1 MQAVCGSHKGL
12 VRSINQDWVEVRNFS
27 DSSCLVVVCDGIGGS
42 AGGEIASKEASMA
55 IVEYFENRKEN
66 NNIENLILESLKYA
80 NNRISEMGKSDKS
93 IASMGTTSVIAFVEG
108 SNLHVANVGDSRA
121 YVISKN
127 EIVQITDDH
136 SVVNELVSQGKLTA
150 DQARIAPNKNIITR
164 ALGHINSTP
173 DYYNRIINDEEKIL
187 VCTDG
192 LTNCLSDE
200 KIQQIVLNNSPE
212 DAINI
217 LISESNN
224 IGGPDNITVSI
235 IF

>member
-12 VRSINQDWVEVRNFS
+12 VRNINQDWVEVRNFS
-27 DSSCLVVVCDGIGGS
+27 GSSCLVVVCDGIGGS
-42 AGGEIASKEASMA
+42 AGGEIASREASEA
-55 IVEYFENRKEN
+55 VVEYFENNKEN
-66 NNIENLILESLKYA
+66 NDVENLILESLKYA
-80 NNRISEMGKSDKS
+80 NNRISEMCKSNKS
-93 IASMGTTSVIAFVEG
+93 IASMGTTSVIAFVDG
-108 SNLHVANVGDSRA
+108 YNLHVANVGDSRA
-121 YVISKN
+121 YVISKD
-127 EIVQITDDH
+127 EIIQITDDH

-150 DQARIAPNKNIITR
+150 DQAKIAPNKNIITR

-173 DYYNRIINDEEKIL
+173 DYYNRVIRDGEKIL

-200 KIQQIVLNNSPE
+200 KIHQIVLGNEPK
-212 DAINI
+212 DAVDV
-217 LISESNN
+217 LIAESNS